1 MAKNNY
7 EVTGWTGWIGF
18 ASVMLYLAGFFHIIA
33 GFTALFNDKLYVLT
47 PTTLWTMDITS
58 WGWVHVIGGI
68 LAIIAASSLLYGNT
82 FGRIFAIIIA
92 VLSALANL
100 AFIPIYPI
108 WSIIIMVIDALVIYA
123 VVVHADEMKALR

>member
-18 ASVMLYLAGFFHIIA
+18 ASIMLFIAGFFHVIA
-33 GFTALFNDKLYVLT
+33 GITALFNDKLFVLT
-47 PTTLWTMDITS
+47 PTTLWVMDITS

-68 LAIIAASSLLYGNT
+68 LAILAASSLLSGNAY
-82 FGRIFAIIIA
+82 GRIVAIIVA

-108 WSIIIMVIDALVIYA
+108 WSIVIIAVDLLVIYA
-123 VVVHADEMKALR
+123 VVVHANEMKAV

>member
-18 ASVMLYLAGFFHIIA
+18 ASVMLYLAGFFHVIA
-33 GFTALFNDKLYVLT
+33 GFAALFNDKLFILT
-47 PTTLWTMDITS
+47 PTTLYYADITT
-58 WGWVHVIGGI
+58 WGWVHIFGGI
-68 LAIIAASSLLYGNT
+68 LAILAASSLLSGNT
-82 FGRIFAIIIA
+82 YGRIFAIIIA

-108 WSIIIMVIDALVIYA
+108 WSLVIITIDVLVIYA
-123 VVVHADEMKALR
+123 VVVHANEMKAL